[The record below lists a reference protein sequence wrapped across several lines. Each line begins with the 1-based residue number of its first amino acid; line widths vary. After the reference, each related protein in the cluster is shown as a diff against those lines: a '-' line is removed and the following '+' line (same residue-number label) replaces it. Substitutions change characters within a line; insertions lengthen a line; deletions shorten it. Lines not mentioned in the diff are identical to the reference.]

1 MIDSLKKL
9 EQSLQ
14 SEIEGDLYFDRFTRG
29 RYATDASQY
38 QAFPLAVLVPRSVD
52 DIRAAVE
59 LCRTAGVSILSRGG
73 GSSQCGQTVNR
84 SLVIDYSKYLNRLK
98 SVDVAGSSCV
108 VEPGIVLDELN
119 AMLREH
125 GLWFP
130 VDVSTA
136 SRATLGGMA
145 GNNSAGSRSIKYGMM
160 RDNVGSIRALLADGS
175 EHVFTKI
182 PASIEAANNELVEKL
197 LLLGKREAHEIEKSF
212 PDVLRRVGGYNI
224 DALVPGNQ
232 LINLSELLVGS
243 EGTLSIFH
251 EITLTLSP
259 VPKNK
264 VLGICHFPT
273 FYAAMDAAQ
282 HLVKLNP
289 TAVELIDRTMIELSR
304 DIPLFQPIVA
314 QFVRGNPDA
323 LLLVEFAED
332 EQQENLSRLGQL
344 TELMADLG
352 HFWAENGHQRGSV
365 IEAVDNQFQKS
376 ILEVRKSGLN
386 IMMSMK
392 EARKPISF
400 VEDCAVRLEDLA
412 DYTSRLTDIFTKH
425 NTTGT
430 WYAHASVGCLHVRPV
445 LNLKQDE
452 DATTM
457 RAIAEETFDMVME
470 YKGSHSG
477 EHGDGIVRSEFHEKL
492 FGSRMIENFQEVKQ
506 LFDPHNLFNPGK
518 IVNPPKMDDRSW
530 FRYGH
535 EYQSAT
541 MDTVFDWS
549 PWAGTGHGFQGAV
562 EMCNNNGAC
571 RKMLEG
577 AMCPSFRVT
586 RDERDSTRGRAN
598 TIRLALS
605 GQLGA
610 GALESEEMAETMKL
624 CVSCKSCKRECP
636 TGIDMAKM
644 KIEVT
649 AARNR
654 VNGLSM
660 HEHLIA
666 WMPLYAPLLSKVPW
680 IANLRNST
688 PFIARIA
695 EKFDGFTS
703 KRPLPHWRTDIFKPR
718 ESEGV
723 EGGREVILFG
733 DTFNRYFE
741 SENLEDAKDILI
753 TAGYRVL
760 SPRPADGGSRP
771 LCCGRTY
778 LTAGKIEYAR
788 KEAAR
793 LLDTFYPLAKKG
805 VPIVGLE
812 PSCLLC
818 LRDEIPSLIPGE
830 KSETVA
836 GQALLFEEF
845 LVGEELQLDL
855 KPVAARALVHG
866 HCHQKAFN
874 VVGAVEKA
882 LGMIPD
888 LEVEVVASSCCGM
901 AGVFGYGT
909 KTYGTSMQMGELS
922 IFPAVRAEP
931 EDSLIIADGVSCRHQ
946 IEHGTGRK
954 TSHVVNILRRS
965 LK

>member
-1 MIDSLKKL
+1 MSDSLKKL
-9 EQSLQ
+9 EQSLRP
-14 SEIEGDLYFDRFTRG
+14 EIEGDVYFDRFTRG

-38 QAFPLAVLVPRSVD
+38 QAFPVAVLVPKSVD

-59 LCRTAGVSILSRGG
+59 HCQTAGVSILSRGG

-84 SLVIDYSKYLNRLK
+84 SLVIDYSKYLNRVKVL
-98 SVDVAGSSCV
+98 DVAEKSCV

-119 AMLREH
+119 AILQPH

-136 SRATLGGMA
+136 SRATIGGMA

-160 RDNVGSIRALLADGS
+160 RDNVSSIRGLLADGS
-175 EHVFTKI
+175 EQLFSKI
-182 PASIEAANNELVEKL
+182 PSSPVPAKNELLEKL
-197 LLLGKREAHEIEKSF
+197 ILLGKREGQEINNRF
-212 PDVLRRVGGYNI
+212 PDLLRRVGGYNV

-232 LINLSELLVGS
+232 PINLSELLVGS
-243 EGTLSIFH
+243 EGTLCIFH
-251 EITLTLSP
+251 EIKLTISP
-259 VPKNK
+259 LPRNK

-282 HLVKLNP
+282 HLVKLKP
-289 TAVELIDRTMIELSR
+289 TAVELIDRTMIELSGE
-304 DIPLFQPIVA
+304 IPLFQPIVA
-314 QFVRGNPDA
+314 QFVRGKPEA

-332 EQQENLSRLGQL
+332 EQQENLRRLEQL

-352 HFWAENGHQRGSV
+352 YCWTLNGHQRGSV

-412 DYTSRLTDIFTKH
+412 DYTSRLTDIFSKH
-425 NTTGT
+425 NTMGT

-445 LNLKQDE
+445 LNLKQDV
-452 DATTM
+452 DVMTM

-477 EHGDGIVRSEFHEKL
+477 EHGDGIVRSEFHEKM
-492 FGSRMIENFQEVKQ
+492 FGSRMVKNFQDVKT

-530 FRYGH
+530 FRYNH
-535 EYQSAT
+535 DYRSST

-549 PWAGTGHGFQGAV
+549 QWAGGGHGFQGAV

-571 RKMLEG
+571 RKILEG
-577 AMCPSFRVT
+577 SMCPSFRVT

-605 GQLGA
+605 GQLGV

-654 VNGLSM
+654 VNGLSI

-666 WMPLYAPLLSKVPW
+666 WMPLYAPYLSKVPW
-680 IANLRNST
+680 IANLRNSV
-688 PFIARIA
+688 PLIASIA

-703 KRPLPHWRTDIFKPR
+703 ERPLPRWRTDIFKPK

-723 EGGREVILFG
+723 QGGKEVILFG
-733 DTFNRYFE
+733 DTFSRYFE
-741 SENLEDAKDILI
+741 SENLQDAKEILI
-753 TAGYRVL
+753 TAGFRVL
-760 SPRPADGGSRP
+760 SPRPADGKSRP

-778 LTAGKIEYAR
+778 LTAGKIEHAR
-788 KEAAR
+788 KEATR
-793 LLDTFYPLAKKG
+793 LLDTYYPLAKKG

-830 KSETVA
+830 RSETVA
-836 GQALLFEEF
+836 EHALLFEEF
-845 LVGEELQLDL
+845 CVGEELQLDL
-855 KPVAARALVHG
+855 KPVAEKALVHG

-874 VVGAVEKA
+874 VVGAVETV

-888 LEVEVVASSCCGM
+888 LEVEVVQSSCCGM
-901 AGVFGYGT
+901 AGVFGYGAN
-909 KTYGTSMQMGELS
+909 TYDISMLMGELS
-922 IFPAVRAEP
+922 IFPTVRAEP
-931 EDSLIIADGVSCRHQ
+931 EDTLIIADGVSCRHQ